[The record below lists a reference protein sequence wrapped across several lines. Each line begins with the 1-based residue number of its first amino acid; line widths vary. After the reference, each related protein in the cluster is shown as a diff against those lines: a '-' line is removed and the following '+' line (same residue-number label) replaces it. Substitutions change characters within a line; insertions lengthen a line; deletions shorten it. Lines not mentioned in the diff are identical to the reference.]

1 MAGREEGATAVGV
14 RSSSLEPGT
23 RGLQQKILRP
33 GTHMHMHMRMLDMQ
47 NTQYHITPGTSEGK
61 RSPRTEWEGG
71 GGRRLSPRH
80 IMDSRAAGA
89 LRHAAQLPVAR
100 SILGAGAPH
109 TQTPS
114 AEDGKDGVTWEEGAG
129 AVGVC
134 SSSTSRSREVKRSL
148 MASLYTSISLQISFC
163 KVPQF
168 W

>member
-1 MAGREEGATAVGV
+1 
-14 RSSSLEPGT
+14 
-23 RGLQQKILRP
+23 
-33 GTHMHMHMRMLDMQ
+33 MHMRMLDA
-47 NTQYHITPGTSEGK
+47 QYSITSHPERRKANARHVLSGRG
-61 RSPRTEWEGG
+61 EGG
-71 GGRRLSPRH
+71 EGLSPRH
-80 IMDSRAAGA
+80 IMDSRAAGV

-109 TQTPS
+109 AQTPS

-134 SSSTSRSREVKRSL
+134 SSSTSRSREVKPSL
-148 MASLYTSISLQISFC
+148 MASLYASISLQISLC

>member
-1 MAGREEGATAVGV
+1 MGGG
-14 RSSSLEPGT
+14 
-23 RGLQQKILRP
+23 
-33 GTHMHMHMRMLDMQ
+33 
-47 NTQYHITPGTSEGK
+47 
-61 RSPRTEWEGG
+61 EGG
-71 GGRRLSPRH
+71 GRLSPRH
-80 IMDSRAAGA
+80 SMDSRAAGA

-109 TQTPS
+109 AQTPS

-134 SSSTSRSREVKRSL
+134 SLSTSRSREVKPSL
-148 MASLYTSISLQISFC
+148 MASLYASISLQISLC